1 MASFRLQLS
10 PSFVIPRGATVRLT
24 SVAMLRDWHEEAA
37 SPSLERGGNP
47 REEWAASFRP
57 KRARHSRVARIA

>member
-37 SPSLERGGNP
+37 SPTRARGGNP

>member
-10 PSFVIPRGATVRLT
+10 PCFVVPRGATVRLT
-24 SVAMLRDWHEEAA
+24 SVVVLRDWHEQTA

-47 REEWAASFRP
+47 QEEWTASFRP
-57 KRARHSRVARIA
+57 KRARHSRAARLA